1 MKSDSMSEELVAA
14 IQQIR
19 DQNLDAEPNL
29 TLEQMRANMEERQ
42 QLLPLPDDVAFDSVT
57 AGSVPAEWVTAPN
70 SDQARAVIYFHGG
83 GYVMGSVNTHRE
95 FTTRIAKACKTRV
108 LSVDYRLAPEHPFPA
123 AIEDGVASFR
133 WLLEQDIDASKIV
146 MAGDSAGGGLT
157 LSTLI
162 KLRDEGTPLPVGG
175 MLLSPWT
182 DLAATG
188 ESTRTRAELD
198 PMIAPD
204 ELTAIA
210 QNYHVGNEATDPL
223 VSPLYADLMG
233 LPELL
238 VQVGGA
244 EILYDDSTRL
254 AANAL
259 KQGVSVDL
267 QEWEHAFHVFQAFPG
282 LPESA
287 AALDEMGKFFE
298 RVTS

>member
-29 TLEQMRANMEERQ
+29 TLEQMRVNMEERQ
-42 QLLPLPDDVAFDSVT
+42 QLL
-57 AGSVPAEWVTAPN
+57 
-70 SDQARAVIYFHGG
+70 
-83 GYVMGSVNTHRE
+83 
-95 FTTRIAKACKTRV
+95 
-108 LSVDYRLAPEHPFPA
+108 
-123 AIEDGVASFR
+123 
-133 WLLEQDIDASKIV
+133 
-146 MAGDSAGGGLT
+146 
-157 LSTLI
+157 
-162 KLRDEGTPLPVGG
+162 PLPVGG

-188 ESTRTRAELD
+188 ESTRSRAELD

-210 QNYHVGNEATDPL
+210 QNYHIGNEATDPL
-223 VSPLYADLMG
+223 VSPLYADLTG

-267 QEWEHAFHVFQAFPG
+267 QEWEHAFHVYQAFPG